1 MKTIAVIKHFDVL
14 DHITSRIV
22 LSTINYIGSPFG
34 FQTVKETLRNSI
46 IPAIALSTHAADHA
60 IDTQELPVIT
70 AGILAAAVRVV
81 NQSLSRF
88 PSPISH
94 RKSIRDKRCLYP
106 AAHSPTNNFSLIQID
121 YHRQIQPPFHGPQV
135 GDIATPHGIGSSHL
149 KISIQKI
156 RRNGQVMLA
165 VRRYSELL
173 SALYKYASFFHQAA
187 GTIPAHIMPLRTEA
201 FGCSAGTIRTPG
213 FAVDLPNY

>member
-1 MKTIAVIKHFDVL
+1 MLLRILLLKTFLLLLSGQVKTDTRLSCFSQYKILFKIIRIFVFQIRMKTIAVIKHFDVL

-106 AAHSPTNNFSLIQID
+106 AAHSPTNNFSRIQIEITTAK
-121 YHRQIQPPFHGPQV
+121 YSHPSMVHR
-135 GDIATPHGIGSSHL
+135 
-149 KISIQKI
+149 
-156 RRNGQVMLA
+156 
-165 VRRYSELL
+165 
-173 SALYKYASFFHQAA
+173 
-187 GTIPAHIMPLRTEA
+187 
-201 FGCSAGTIRTPG
+201 
-213 FAVDLPNY
+213 